1 MNKPFISAA
10 DRNKGC
16 ILSHLENLFS
26 NSSKVLEL
34 GSGTGQHAVHFAKKL
49 GHLTWQTSDLKH
61 NLSGISA
68 WITDSHC
75 QNLLEPIELDVRKWP
90 SLTGRYDAIY
100 SSNTIH
106 YIEEKYVPTFF
117 NESANSLSV
126 GGTFVLYGPFK
137 LNGSYSSE
145 GDLQLDLFLKQ
156 ENEHYGLRDM
166 NDLCAIALNS
176 GMSLTE
182 KIDLPANNKLI
193 VWSKEK

>member
-1 MNKPFISAA
+1 M
-10 DRNKGC
+10 
-16 ILSHLENLFS
+16 
-26 NSSKVLEL
+26 
-34 GSGTGQHAVHFAKKL
+34 
-49 GHLTWQTSDLKH
+49 
-61 NLSGISA
+61 
-68 WITDSHC
+68 
-75 QNLLEPIELDVRKWP
+75 
-90 SLTGRYDAIY
+90 
-100 SSNTIH
+100 
-106 YIEEKYVPTFF
+106 PTFF

-126 GGTFVLYGPFK
+126 GGTLVLYGPFK